1 MKLSPRY
8 TMLAIIC
15 SSAMALLAPIYRIV
29 MSYHEDSE
37 NLNIRELSTIA
48 FGTNLKRFIVIV
60 SLTSTWVMSLLILM
74 YYTYVELLFR
84 ITEFKGKCFDSIMSL
99 RKAKKYKIP
108 YFRLHNVK
116 NIQMWLSI
124 RSMIKVLLLFI
135 FLFILFFFIFI

>member
-1 MKLSPRY
+1 MKLSPKY

-15 SSAMALLAPIYRIV
+15 SSAMGLLSPIYRII
-29 MSYHEDSE
+29 MYYNKNNK
-37 NLNIRELSTIA
+37 NLNVSELSSIA

-60 SLTSTWVMSLLILM
+60 SLSSSWIMSLLILM

-124 RSMIKVLLLFI
+124 RSMIKV
-135 FLFILFFFIFI
+135 